1 VTTSARPRVAG
12 ENNRSRRDRARL
24 RLVVTIG
31 VPAVVAIVC
40 LVAAVLTS
48 ARRADEASL
57 DRERQLIQQ
66 AIADRGT
73 RILREVESVAAT
85 SDAKQAI
92 RRDDDPQ
99 WVERRIGKWL
109 EDFFDHD
116 VVLVVDGS
124 DRLQYTRFRASGDA
138 GATELAK
145 ELAASFG
152 FLRGRRL
159 PSDSLRLIAA
169 PDAVKPG
176 RSAVLIQHLPNGP
189 AIVAAVA
196 VGSDSDLASGNPSA
210 PIVASVKY
218 IDDDMLREIGNRLQL
233 PGLHAIGDAAPALD
247 KEAATIADAK
257 GQTIARFAWQP
268 VRPSGQ
274 IAGYVLPFIALAIAG
289 LAVLLGLMVRH
300 MRRSERAIAAGETQ
314 LRHLAL
320 HDPVCGLPNRIY
332 FGERLET
339 VIDEVRHGGPS
350 AAVFYIDLDHFKDVN
365 DTLGHHIGDE
375 LILKVTQRLSRVM
388 RGDDLVARLGG
399 DEFAIITS
407 CTSDSYTL
415 QATAGR
421 IIAAICAPYAIKGH
435 NIIIGASIGI
445 AVIDR
450 RAGDAGD
457 ILRYADMALYRAK
470 NEGRNRACIYDAAM
484 DADLSQR
491 KLLEGDLLE
500 AIENEGLKAAYQPIV
515 NASGE
520 TMIAVEALARWTHPR
535 AGIISP
541 AEFIPVA
548 EHSGLIIQLGEWMLR
563 RACLDGRNWP
573 GLTVAVNVSPL
584 QFRRSDFVDVVE
596 RILKETDFDANRL
609 ELELTESTLLGN
621 LETAEQSM
629 LRLKAIGVRFALD
642 DFGTGYSSLLYLR
655 RFPFDKLKID
665 SSFVRSIET
674 ASDAAAIVHAIVSLG
689 RGLGMKVTAE
699 GVENAEQHLFLRAAG
714 VHSMQGYRFG
724 RPAQPPTSTRD
735 WLLPTTTV
743 LAGPTR
749 KSRSRVEPSLA
760 LPRCLRSPRARGE
773 MVCRSAARNQ
783 GGADGS
789 AENRIGDRS
798 RQWRRQGRGAGAGA
812 GRPCGRARRTARGSA

>member
-1 VTTSARPRVAG
+1 MTTSAWPRIAG

-24 RLVVTIG
+24 RLVLTIG

-40 LVAAVLTS
+40 LAAAVLTS
-48 ARRADEASL
+48 ARRVDEASF
-57 DRERQLIQQ
+57 DHERQLIQQ
-66 AIADRGT
+66 AIADRGA

-85 SDAKQAI
+85 PDATQAI

-99 WVERRIGKWL
+99 WVERHIGKWL

-116 VVLVVDGS
+116 VVLVVGGS
-124 DRLQYTRFRASGDA
+124 DRLQYARFRASGDA
-138 GATELAK
+138 GAAELAK

-152 FLRGRRL
+152 FLRGRRP
-159 PSDSLRLIAA
+159 PSGSVRPIVA
-169 PDAVKPG
+169 PDAVETG

-196 VGSDSDLASGNPSA
+196 VGSDSDLASGNASA

-233 PGLHAIGDAAPALD
+233 PSLHAIGDAAPALD
-247 KEAATIADAK
+247 KVAATIADAK
-257 GQTIARFAWQP
+257 GRTIARFAWQA

-274 IAGYVLPFIALAIAG
+274 IVGYVLPFIALAIAG
-289 LAVLLGLMVRH
+289 FAVLVGLMVRH
-300 MRRSERAIAAGETQ
+300 MRRTEHAIAAGETQ

-339 VIDEVRHGGPS
+339 VIDEVRHGGPL

-375 LILKVTQRLSRVM
+375 LILKVTERLSRVM

-407 CTSDSYTL
+407 CASDSYTL

-435 NIIIGASIGI
+435 NIVIGASIGI

-500 AIENEGLKAAYQPIV
+500 AIKNEGLKAAYQPIV

-541 AEFIPVA
+541 ADFIPVA

-596 RILKETDFDANRL
+596 RILKETDFDASRL

-674 ASDAAAIVHAIVSLG
+674 APDAAAIVHAIVSLG

-724 RPAQPPTSTRD
+724 RPGPAANIDAR
-735 WLLPTTTV
+735 
-743 LAGPTR
+743 LASPDDY
-749 KSRSRVEPSLA
+749 RV
-760 LPRCLRSPRARGE
+760 
-773 MVCRSAARNQ
+773 
-783 GGADGS
+783 
-789 AENRIGDRS
+789 
-798 RQWRRQGRGAGAGA
+798 
-812 GRPCGRARRTARGSA
+812 GRPDQEVALAS